1 MLFDTT
7 QLVMA
12 LLWIAGAFALAIAL
26 IPLLGTLPP
35 RGRFALI
42 SFVTFIAGLFFAAE
56 FFLPVGEDNK
66 NILTDPFQKMQG
78 SLQVI
83 TALSLGLGTYG
94 LVRMHLRNA
103 IQRRPQWGYSLVLLV
118 AFVVMAFFSV
128 WNTMAEKGLFGLK
141 RTPLLENAFTLLFDY
156 TLIQLDATMFSLIAF
171 YIFSAAYRAFRIRS
185 IEASI
190 LMFTAMLVMIGI
202 VPLGKLISDSI
213 GLPAVQTA
221 EMRTNPF
228 MLENILYNL
237 RLPQIASWIQETLNA
252 PVQRAIEFGVGIGA
266 LAMAIR
272 LWLSLERGIN

>member
-7 QLVMA
+7 QLLVA

-42 SFVTFIAGLFFAAE
+42 SVVTFIVGLFFAAE

-94 LVRMHLRNA
+94 LVRLHLRNA
-103 IQRRPQWGYSLVLLV
+103 VQKRAQWGYSLVLLV
-118 AFVVMAFFSV
+118 AFVVMAFFSI
-128 WNTMAEKGLFGLK
+128 WNTMAEKGLFGLE
-141 RTPLLENAFTLLFDY
+141 RTQLLEDAFTLLFDY

-228 MLENILYNL
+228 MLENMLYNL
-237 RLPQIASWIQETLNA
+237 RLPQIAGWIQETLNA

>member
-1 MLFDTT
+1 
-7 QLVMA
+7 
-12 LLWIAGAFALAIAL
+12 
-26 IPLLGTLPP
+26 
-35 RGRFALI
+35 
-42 SFVTFIAGLFFAAE
+42 
-56 FFLPVGEDNK
+56 
-66 NILTDPFQKMQG
+66 MQG

-94 LVRMHLRNA
+94 LVRLHLRNA
-103 IQRRPQWGYSLVLLV
+103 VQRRPQWGYSLVLLI
-118 AFVVMAFFSV
+118 AFVVMAFFSI
-128 WNTMAEKGLFGLK
+128 WNTMAEKGLFGIE
-141 RTPLLENAFTLLFDY
+141 RTQLLENAFTLLFDY

-237 RLPQIASWIQETLNA
+237 RLPQIAGWIQETLNA